1 MRAATF
7 YVAAAAVCGMAGVCL
22 ADNLA
27 ATERFSGTVASFDFK
42 GQYSNATLSVSGPNG
57 FAASA
62 TAKSG
67 APSLDLSRQGS
78 LEDGLY
84 KYHIVAGTP
93 KKAKVRPALDNGR
106 ESRPAAEQQITASM
120 SGTFRVK
127 GGAIVR
133 NQAVAEPSKGRK
145 DQ

>member
-7 YVAAAAVCGMAGVCL
+7 CVAATAVCGLAGVCL
-22 ADNLA
+22 AENLA

-57 FAASA
+57 FVASA

-84 KYHIVAGTP
+84 KYHIVAGTQ
-93 KKAKVRPALDNGR
+93 KKAKGRSALDNGR
-106 ESRPAAEQQITASM
+106 EHKSSEQQITAST

-127 GGAIVR
+127 GGTIVR

>member
-1 MRAATF
+1 MRTATF
-7 YVAAAAVCGMAGVCL
+7 YVAAAAVFGLAGACL
-22 ADNLA
+22 AENLA

-42 GQYSNATLSVSGPNG
+42 GQYSNATLTVSGPNG

-62 TAKSG
+62 AAKSG

-78 LEDGLY
+78 PADGLY
-84 KYHIVAGTP
+84 NYHLVAATTRRV
-93 KKAKVRPALDNGR
+93 KLRSTLDNGR
-106 ESRPAAEQQITASM
+106 ERPSAERQVTASA

-127 GGAIVR
+127 GGVIVR
-133 NQAVAEPSKGRK
+133 NQAAPEPGKGRK